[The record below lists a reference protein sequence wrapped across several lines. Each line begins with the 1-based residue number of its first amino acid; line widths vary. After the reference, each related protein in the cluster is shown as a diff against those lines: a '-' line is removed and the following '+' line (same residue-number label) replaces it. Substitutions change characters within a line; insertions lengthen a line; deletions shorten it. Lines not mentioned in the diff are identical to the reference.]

1 MRVIKAANV
10 YNSVSDLSSF
20 VNDIV
25 KTVEEAQRQGF
36 SADPNQTVQAF
47 IDLCARHEGDFY
59 KFEHEMHKH
68 DNGLF
73 DALMGHIEAI
83 LDFLRKG
90 PKGGALDMNGLMQ
103 QSVQEGTVDHDTA
116 LGEINALIKWQI
128 KRKHWH
134 QDKTR
139 QKMASGEATTA
150 NNTTLPGFSKI
161 RPSDFGVEEEDL
173 SDLDDSDSEY
183 DSDDDGADGEG
194 GEVDGILAEQ
204 KLRARRARLRS
215 GAGEP
220 VKPEIGEL
228 DKLMPGF
235 VDRLRLVLGDYD

>member
-20 VNDIV
+20 ITDICS
-25 KTVEEAQRQGF
+25 TVEEAQRQGF

-47 IDLCARHEGDFY
+47 IDLCARHENDFY
-59 KFEHEMHKH
+59 KFVHEMHKH

-73 DALMGHIEAI
+73 DALMGHIEDI

-90 PKGGALDMNGLMQ
+90 PKGGSLDMNGLLQ
-103 QSVQEGTVDHDTA
+103 QAVEENKVDKQLAIT
-116 LGEINALIKWQI
+116 EINSLIKWQI
-128 KRKHWH
+128 KRKRWH

-139 QKMASGEATTA
+139 QKMASGEVPNSAGM
-150 NNTTLPGFSKI
+150 PGFNKI

-173 SDLDDSDSEY
+173 SDLEDDLDDL
-183 DSDDDGADGEG
+183 DSDDEDEEG
-194 GEVDGILAEQ
+194 DVDGIAAEQ
-204 KLRARRARLRS
+204 KARARREKLRR

-220 VKPEIGEL
+220 QKPEIKEL
-228 DKLMPGF
+228 DNLMDGF
-235 VDRLRLVLGDYD
+235 LVRLRMVLS

>member
-20 VNDIV
+20 IDDIV

-47 IDLCARHEGDFY
+47 IDLCARHEDDFY
-59 KFEHEMHKH
+59 KFVHEMHKH

-73 DALMGHIEAI
+73 DALMGHIEDI

-90 PKGGALDMNGLMQ
+90 PKGGALDMNGL
-103 QSVQEGTVDHDTA
+103 VQEAVKTGAIDHNTA
-116 LGEINALIKWQI
+116 IHEINALIKWQI
-128 KRKHWH
+128 KRKRWH

-139 QKMASGEATTA
+139 QKMASGEGTA
-150 NNTTLPGFSKI
+150 VAIPGFNRIK
-161 RPSDFGVEEEDL
+161 PSDFGVEEEDL
-173 SDLDDSDSEY
+173 SDLDDGDSFNSEEE
-183 DSDDDGADGEG
+183 DDE
-194 GEVDGILAEQ
+194 EMDGILAEQ
-204 KLRARRARLRS
+204 KLRARQARLRS

-220 VKPEIGEL
+220 MKPAIAEL
-228 DKLMPGF
+228 NKLMPGF
-235 VDRLRLVLGDYD
+235 LDRLRLVLGDFD